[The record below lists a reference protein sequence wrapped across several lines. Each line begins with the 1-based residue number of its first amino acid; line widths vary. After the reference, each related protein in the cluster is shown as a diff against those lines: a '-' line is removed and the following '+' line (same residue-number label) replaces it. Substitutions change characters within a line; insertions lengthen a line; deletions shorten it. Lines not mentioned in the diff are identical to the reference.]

1 MNALKVTAGVLALA
15 DSVVG
20 LYLSSATS
28 FPSNLAIF
36 QALLLWASAFLF
48 VDSLLC
54 IYGVH
59 YAFPAAAALGAALA
73 ADSPLILSGYTLQEV
88 VLLALS
94 LIGLILNVLA
104 FRSTSQLSE
113 QANPMNLPVFG

>member
-1 MNALKVTAGVLALA
+1 MNALKATAGVLALA
-15 DSVVG
+15 DSLLG
-20 LYLSSATS
+20 MYLSTTPLSGS
-28 FPSNLAIF
+28 VPIL
-36 QALLLWASAFLF
+36 QDLLLWVGAFLF

-59 YAFPAAAALGAALA
+59 YAFPVAMVLAALLA
-73 ADSPLILSGYTLQEV
+73 ADSPLTLSGSLIPEV
-88 VLLALS
+88 ALAVLS
-94 LIGLILNVLA
+94 LVALVINLVA